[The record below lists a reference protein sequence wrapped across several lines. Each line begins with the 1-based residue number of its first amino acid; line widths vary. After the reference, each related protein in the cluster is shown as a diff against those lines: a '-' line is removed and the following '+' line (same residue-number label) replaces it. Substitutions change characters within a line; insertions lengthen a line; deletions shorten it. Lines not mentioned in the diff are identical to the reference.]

1 MMALRMRMAMTVAM
15 TMAMVVLYCHEN
27 IEADCY
33 QRSGSFTQT
42 KLQVEQEHLAKQ
54 IEAASARCTIR
65 TTLDPLLAVQRG
77 RGSEKT
83 KLENAES
90 RRAGER
96 ETVGREGGR
105 EGGRGSFHNLFLIVA
120 VHVHYVFP
128 LHFII
133 EQ

>member
-1 MMALRMRMAMTVAM
+1 MRMRMVMALRMAMAMTVAM
-15 TMAMVVLYCHEN
+15 TMAMVGLYCHKNLET
-27 IEADCY
+27 DCY

-83 KLENAES
+83 KLENAEES
-90 RRAGER
+90 SRAGER
-96 ETVGREGGR
+96 ETVRVRE
-105 EGGRGSFHNLFLIVA
+105 EGVSTICF
-120 VHVHYVFP
+120 
-128 LHFII
+128 
-133 EQ
+133 